1 MWHLFLVFTDQ
12 IFGIT
17 RCFPI
22 QIIYYSDSTTGWF
35 CVRIRFR
42 SYGFTSLDLW
52 YVEDEDYFGDV
63 TWHLFLIL
71 GSNFWHCWTMFLDSH
86 YFYPDYILWML
97 HIFSRLFFEEFR
109 CIMIRELEMFFRL
122 LKTKCFFYWIFY
134 LLMVTSFF
142 GWLWLVWR
150 FGSYFFCFIGCALKP
165 KTFISEIHGQF
176 QTSQTLQSFRD
187 ISALDFILLPHL
199 LVGLL
204 YYSLVSLIVSLI
216 ICKHLGRECWCM

>member
-71 GSNFWHCWTMFLDSH
+71 GSNFWHRWTMFLDSH
-86 YFYPDYILWML
+86 YFYLDYILWML

-122 LKTKCFFYWIFY
+122 FEAEVFLLLDLLLAHGDLLLRVIMTGLKIWILSFLLHWLCFEAED
-134 LLMVTSFF
+134 L
-142 GWLWLVWR
+142 
-150 FGSYFFCFIGCALKP
+150 
-165 KTFISEIHGQF
+165 H
-176 QTSQTLQSFRD
+176 FRD
-187 ISALDFILLPHL
+187 SWPVSDFTDTSEFQRHFSIWFSLCFILLPYL

-204 YYSLVSLIVSLI
+204 YYSLV
-216 ICKHLGRECWCM
+216 